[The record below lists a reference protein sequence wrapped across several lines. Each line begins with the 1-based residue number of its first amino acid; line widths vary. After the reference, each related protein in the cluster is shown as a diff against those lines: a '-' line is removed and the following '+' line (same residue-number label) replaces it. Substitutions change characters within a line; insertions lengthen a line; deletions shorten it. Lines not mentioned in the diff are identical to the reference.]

1 MMMHRFSLKTFPI
14 HDRTIFLRVDFNVPL
29 EKGKVLD
36 NTKIKAALPTIQF
49 LLQHG
54 CKIILATHL
63 GRPQE
68 KHAAKYTEKSA
79 SSAPLSIA
87 PLAQEL
93 QRLLPHYKIKNLDDC
108 IGKEVAAA
116 ISKGKAGDLFFL
128 ENLRFYKEE
137 EENDFTFA
145 HALASLAEIYVNDAF
160 GVSHRKHASIHAI
173 TQFLP
178 AVPGFLMEKEVTM
191 LSKALQPERPAVWV
205 IGGAK
210 LNKVELIQ
218 QALQKAD
225 KVLIGGALAF
235 AFLRAKGIPMGMSK
249 VDHASVVQAKKLLKK
264 RAAKKLVLP
273 RDFSVA
279 EKFSP
284 YAKTRIVPYNGIGT
298 AEIALDIGPETIKL
312 FTHHLQNAR
321 TIFWNGPLGY
331 FEWSKF
337 ARGTKEI
344 GQAIGK
350 ATSKEVPALSICGG
364 GETGE
369 AVRKFHLEHHFT
381 HVSTGGGTALAFL
394 AGEKLP
400 ALRALEENYKK
411 FRKRV
416 GVL

>member
-1 MMMHRFSLKTFPI
+1 MPCFSLKTFPT
-14 HDRTIFLRVDFNVPL
+14 HNRTIFLRVDFNVPL

-36 NTKIKAALPTIQF
+36 NTKIRATLPTIHF

-54 CKIILATHL
+54 CKVVLATHL

-79 SSAPLSIA
+79 ASATLSVTPVA
-87 PLAQEL
+87 KEL
-93 QRLLPHYKIKNLDDC
+93 QRLLPHYKIKKLDDC
-108 IGKEVAAA
+108 IGKGVAAA
-116 ISKGKAGDLFFL
+116 VSKGKPGDIFFL

-145 HALASLAEIYVNDAF
+145 HALASLADVYVNDAF
-160 GVSHRKHASIHAI
+160 GVAHRKHASVHAI

-178 AVPGFLMEKEVTM
+178 AVPGFLVEKEVAL
-191 LSKALQPERPAVWV
+191 LSKALRPERPAVWI

-210 LNKVELIQ
+210 LNKVELIE
-218 QALQKAD
+218 QALKKAD

-235 AFLRAKGIPMGMSK
+235 AFLRAKGILIGVSK
-249 VDHASVVQAKKLLKK
+249 VDHASIVQAKKLLKK
-264 RAAKKLVLP
+264 RAAKKIVLP
-273 RDFSVA
+273 RDFIVA

-284 YAKTRIVPYNGIGT
+284 HAKTQIVPHNSVGT

-312 FTHHLQNAR
+312 FTHHLQNSR

-337 ARGTKEI
+337 SRGTKEV
-344 GQAIGK
+344 GKAIGK
-350 ATSKEVPALSICGG
+350 VKATAICGG
-364 GETGE
+364 GETSE
-369 AVRKFHLEHHFT
+369 AVHKFHLEHHFT
-381 HVSTGGGTALAFL
+381 HVSTGGGAALAFL

-400 ALRALEENYKK
+400 ALRALEENYRR
-411 FRKRV
+411 FRRKV